1 MPLGNHMRWCVN
13 LNGEGTGNW
22 QPWLAWGHEEPPA
35 YILIMNDKNKARQWQ
50 AEIGDVIYRAWHRFD
65 SEYHQ
70 KVSAKQAAADLAFEN
85 GNVRDMWQYFKL
97 NEGGGSWHFLQDWI
111 LEFAE
116 LSKAR
121 GFKVTTCGL
130 ALSKL
135 WPDPQFVADG
145 NVDPLLKYAHD
156 NPDTFLLDVHGY
168 VTGPLWGPQIADY
181 PQVLFNRERIL
192 AGESIPVEVNDYVG
206 YGGRINWGMFRECWA
221 FNARSTELFG
231 APLDYVITE
240 YGFDWNDNI
249 IRGKHEF
256 ATLPDGR
263 EVRTEA
269 ELRARFTDPRYDIM
283 RGVLAHRIYFAW
295 LLTGKADPHAITNDQ
310 FTDFLMVNFQWS
322 ERNTPPNCKA
332 LKIYTEN
339 IDWREPE
346 GHDIGD
352 PSVLPTILPK
362 MKKLQRKAPMI
373 DPNQPIALDDSRWR
387 QVMLSASGTINVRSF
402 PTTQDNTNKVG
413 VLSPGQAY
421 RGVGLDTKLD
431 TYNADGW
438 NWYPYRLSDFAD
450 RVVWIAAVPQLT
462 TAWGDPPAEPPVE
475 PPPVEPPSEPDL
487 AGKVRAFVVA
497 VLLLLLVLA
506 SQVNLDLGEVI
517 ADLQATPTIE
527 ILP

>member
-1 MPLGNHMRWCVN
+1 MRWCVN

-22 QPWLAWGHEEPPA
+22 PQWLAWGNEEPPA

-181 PQVLFNRERIL
+181 PQVLFDRERL
-192 AGESIPVEVNDYVG
+192 MDGEFIPVEVDDYVG
-206 YGGRINWGMFRECWA
+206 YNGRINWGDFRECWA
-221 FNARSTELFG
+221 FNARATELFG
-231 APLDYVITE
+231 VPLKYVKTE
-240 YGFDWNDNI
+240 YGFDFNANI
-249 IRGKHEF
+249 IQPPHEYV
-256 ATLPDGR
+256 TLPNGAQ
-263 EVRTEA
+263 VRTET
-269 ELRARFTDPRYDIM
+269 ELRRYGEPRFNRDV
-283 RGVLAHRIYFAW
+283 RGVLAHRKYFAW
-295 LLTGKADPHAITNDQ
+295 LLTGKAEPHAISDDQ
-310 FTDFLMVNFQWS
+310 FTDFIIRNFQWA
-322 ERNTPPNCKA
+322 ERNTPPNCKGIMPFA
-332 LKIYTEN
+332 DDRN
-339 IDWREPE
+339 WREPE
-346 GHDIGD
+346 GHDYGD
-352 PSVLPTILPK
+352 PSVLPTLLPK

-373 DPNQPIALDDSRWR
+373 DPNQPIPLDDPRWR
-387 QVMLSASGTINVRSF
+387 QVALTASGTINVRSF
-402 PTTQDNTNKVG
+402 PTTQDASNKVG
-413 VLSPGQAY
+413 VLSTGQTY
-421 RGVGLDTKLD
+421 TGVGLDTKLD
-431 TYNADGW
+431 TYNGDGW
-438 NWYPYRLSDFAD
+438 NWYAYRLTEFAD
-450 RVVWIAAVPQLT
+450 RVVWIAAVPPLT
-462 TAWGDPPAEPPVE
+462 TAWGDAPGEDPPVEPPVE
-475 PPPVEPPSEPDL
+475 PPAEPDL